1 MTAKTCENS
10 VAALEDMF
18 KYLDDQDNKVEINYI
33 NRVTFDEG
41 SEFKGEFQ
49 QRLEDEE
56 ITVRRLNPEK
66 LDHK

>member
-1 MTAKTCENS
+1 MTAKTCESS

-49 QRLEDEE
+49 
-56 ITVRRLNPEK
+56 
-66 LDHK
+66 